1 MLRLLQFN
9 NRVALSPCNR
19 PPSKQRQ
26 TIDRTCKSLQKMPHP
41 DTGKPLQALRLLR

>member
-19 PPSKQRQ
+19 PISNLAVAQDFF
-26 TIDRTCKSLQKMPHP
+26 ICGS
-41 DTGKPLQALRLLR
+41 ALRSLLMVEVVMRN